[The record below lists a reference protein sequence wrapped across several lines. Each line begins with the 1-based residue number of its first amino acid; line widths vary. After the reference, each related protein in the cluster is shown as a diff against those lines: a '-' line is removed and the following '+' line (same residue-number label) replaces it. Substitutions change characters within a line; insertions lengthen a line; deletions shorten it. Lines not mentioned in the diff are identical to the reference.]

1 MKRSAAACALFRR
14 DAKALMILNLL
25 QCPQPPSRDLPCLS
39 PNEGFARQGDAR
51 EERRSDGGDR
61 DGVEKESWEACAA
74 TKWDDDGGG
83 SEEMREE

>member
-1 MKRSAAACALFRR
+1 M
-14 DAKALMILNLL
+14 
-25 QCPQPPSRDLPCLS
+25 S